1 MVISCPAWARG
12 LPARSHFSF
21 CFRTAATWLLRSS
34 FSLSVNEFTFSISA
48 STSAMNSS
56 SPGPGGASTTSVVA
70 TLIGE
75 YTVFSLNFWIEPE
88 AIIDAS
94 VFFKPL

>member
-1 MVISCPAWARG
+1 MVISSAAWARG
-12 LPARSHFSF
+12 LPAHSHSSF

-75 YTVFSLNFWIEPE
+75 YVFSLNFWIEPE
-88 AIIDAS
+88 RS
-94 VFFKPL
+94 STGVFFKPL

>member
-1 MVISCPAWARG
+1 MEPLAHQITRRHLLGRSPLALGSLALASLCHAERG
-12 LPARSHFSF
+12 
-21 CFRTAATWLLRSS
+21 
-34 FSLSVNEFTFSISA
+34 
-48 STSAMNSS
+48 TSAGLS

-75 YTVFSLNFWIEPE
+75 YTVFSLNFWIEPD

>member
-1 MVISCPAWARG
+1 MLAHGACT
-12 LPARSHFSF
+12 L
-21 CFRTAATWLLRSS
+21 RTLIVSS
-34 FSLSVNEFTFSISA
+34 KSRPDDGDRA
-48 STSAMNSS
+48 HR
-56 SPGPGGASTTSVVA
+56 PGGASTTSVVA